1 MRFWTYCPALILI
14 WWNARSRK
22 KMIIKNVKVFQKEG
36 FFEPG
41 EIYIRDGKI
50 MPEEEQFAKE
60 EILDGKG
67 AYAIP
72 GLTDIH
78 FHGCMGHDF
87 SDGTPEAIRALAEY
101 ELSQG
106 ITQICPATMTLPE
119 ETLLKI
125 SRTAAAYDNLSGAR
139 LVGIN
144 MEGPFVSEKKKGA
157 QNGMYIHKPDAAMF
171 KKLQKEAKGLY
182 KLIALAPEEEGAL
195 EFIEEL
201 KEEAVISLAHTT
213 ADYDTAME
221 ALKRGA
227 NHVTHLFNAMP
238 AFSHRETGVVGAAF
252 DTQNCDVELIV
263 DGIHISPSMVRAAFK
278 MFGDDR
284 VILISDSMMATGLTD
299 GDYSLGGQP
308 VKVKGNLATLED
320 GTIAGSATNLMDCLR
335 IAVKQMEIP
344 LESAVKCAAV
354 NSARSIGIDD
364 RYGSLEPGKVA
375 NIVLLDE
382 NLDLQDI
389 VYEGKVL

>member
-1 MRFWTYCPALILI
+1 
-14 WWNARSRK
+14 
-22 KMIIKNVKVFQKEG
+22 MIIRNVKVFQKDG
-36 FFEPG
+36 AFKAG
-41 EIYIRDGKI
+41 EIYINGSRIADMSQDSGS
-50 MPEEEQFAKE
+50 E

-78 FHGCMGHDF
+78 FHGCVGHDF
-87 SDGTPEAIRALAEY
+87 SDGTQEAIKALAEY

-106 ITQICPATMTLPE
+106 ITQICPATMTLAE
-119 ETLLKI
+119 ESLMKI
-125 SRTAAAYDNLSGAR
+125 SRAAANYDNASGAR

-157 QNGMYIHKPDAAMF
+157 QNGLYIRKPDADMF
-171 KKLQKEAKGLY
+171 RRLQKEADGLY
-182 KLIALAPEEEGAL
+182 KLIALAPEEEGAM
-195 EFIEEL
+195 EFIDEL

-213 ADYDTAME
+213 ADYETSME
-221 ALKRGA
+221 AFRRGA
-227 NHVTHLFNAMP
+227 SHVTHLFNAMP
-238 AFSHRETGVVGAAF
+238 PFSHREPGVTGAAF
-252 DTQNCDVELIV
+252 DTPDCDVELIT
-263 DGIHISPSMVRAAFK
+263 DGIHICPTMVRAVFRL
-278 MFGDDR
+278 FGDDR

-308 VKVKGNLATLED
+308 VKVKGNLATLAD

-335 IAVKQMEIP
+335 TAVKKMGIP

-364 RYGSLEPGKVA
+364 RYGSLEPGKIA

-382 NLDLQDI
+382 ELGLQAVI
-389 VYEGKVL
+389 YEGKVQNL

>member
-1 MRFWTYCPALILI
+1 
-14 WWNARSRK
+14 
-22 KMIIKNVKVFQKEG
+22 MIIRNVKVFQKDG
-36 FFEPG
+36 AFKAG
-41 EIYIRDGKI
+41 EIYINGSRIADMSQDSGS
-50 MPEEEQFAKE
+50 E

-78 FHGCMGHDF
+78 FHGCVGHDF
-87 SDGTPEAIRALAEY
+87 SDGTQEAIKALAEY

-106 ITQICPATMTLPE
+106 ITQICPATMTLAE
-119 ETLLKI
+119 ESLMKI
-125 SRTAAAYDNLSGAR
+125 SRAAANYDNASGAR

-157 QNGMYIHKPDAAMF
+157 QNGLYIRKPDADMF
-171 KKLQKEAKGLY
+171 RRLQKEAGGLY
-182 KLIALAPEEEGAL
+182 KLIALAPEEEGAM
-195 EFIEEL
+195 EFIDEL

-213 ADYDTAME
+213 ADYETSME
-221 ALKRGA
+221 AFRRGA
-227 NHVTHLFNAMP
+227 SHVTHLFNAMP
-238 AFSHRETGVVGAAF
+238 PFSHREPGVTGAAF
-252 DTQNCDVELIV
+252 DTPDCDVELIT
-263 DGIHISPSMVRAAFK
+263 DGIHICPTMVRAVFRL
-278 MFGDDR
+278 FGDDR

-308 VKVKGNLATLED
+308 VKVKGNLATLAD

-335 IAVKQMEIP
+335 TAVKKMGIP

-364 RYGSLEPGKVA
+364 RYGSLEPGKIA

-382 NLDLQDI
+382 ELGLQAVI
-389 VYEGKVL
+389 YEGKVQNL

>member
-1 MRFWTYCPALILI
+1 
-14 WWNARSRK
+14 
-22 KMIIKNVKVFQKEG
+22 MIIRNVKVFQKDG
-36 FFEPG
+36 AFKAG
-41 EIYIRDGKI
+41 EIHINGSRIADMSQDSGS
-50 MPEEEQFAKE
+50 E

-78 FHGCMGHDF
+78 FHGCVGHDF
-87 SDGTPEAIRALAEY
+87 SDGTQEAIKALAEY

-106 ITQICPATMTLPE
+106 ITQICPATMTLTE
-119 ETLLKI
+119 ESLMKI
-125 SRTAAAYDNLSGAR
+125 SRAAANYDNASGAR

-157 QNGMYIHKPDAAMF
+157 QNGLYIRKPDADMF
-171 KKLQKEAKGLY
+171 RRLQKEAGGLY
-182 KLIALAPEEEGAL
+182 KLIALAPEEEGAM
-195 EFIEEL
+195 EFIDEL

-213 ADYDTAME
+213 ADYETSME
-221 ALKRGA
+221 AFRRGA
-227 NHVTHLFNAMP
+227 SHVTHLFNAMP
-238 AFSHRETGVVGAAF
+238 PFSHREPGVTGAAF
-252 DTQNCDVELIV
+252 DTPDCDVELIA
-263 DGIHISPSMVRAAFK
+263 DGIHICPTMVRAVFRL
-278 MFGDDR
+278 FGDDR

-308 VKVKGNLATLED
+308 VKVKGNLATLAD

-335 IAVKQMEIP
+335 TAVKKMGIP

-364 RYGSLEPGKVA
+364 RYGSLEPGKIA

-382 NLDLQDI
+382 ELGLQAVIYD
-389 VYEGKVL
+389 GKVQK

>member
-1 MRFWTYCPALILI
+1 MVIR
-14 WWNARSRK
+14 
-22 KMIIKNVKVFQKEG
+22 NVKVFRKEG

-41 EIYIRDGKI
+41 EISVRDGEI
-50 MPEEEQFAKE
+50 VEAGTESAQEEV
-60 EILDGKG
+60 LDGKG

-87 SDGTPEAIRALAEY
+87 CDGTAEAVKALAEY

-119 ETLLKI
+119 ETLSQI
-125 SRTAAAYDNLSGAR
+125 SRTAAAYDNASGAR

-157 QNGMYIHKPDAAMF
+157 QNGLYIRRPDAAMF
-171 KKLQKEAKGLY
+171 RRLQQEAGGLY
-182 KLIALAPEEEGAL
+182 RLIALAPEEEGAM
-195 EFIEEL
+195 EFIDEL

-213 ADYDTAME
+213 ADYETAAE
-221 ALKRGA
+221 ALRRGA
-227 NHVTHLFNAMP
+227 CHVTHLFNAMP
-238 AFSHRETGVVGAAF
+238 PFSHRETGVVGAAF
-252 DTQNCDVELIV
+252 DAGNCDVELIT

-278 MFGDDR
+278 LFGDDR
-284 VILISDSMMATGLTD
+284 IILISDSMMATGLTD

-308 VKVKGNLATLED
+308 VKVKGNLATLAD

-335 IAVKQMEIP
+335 TAVKKMGIP

-354 NSARSIGIDD
+354 NSARSIGISD
-364 RYGSLEPGKVA
+364 RYGSLEPGKAA

-382 NLDLQDI
+382 ALNLQQI
-389 VYEGKVL
+389 IYEGKLLKD

>member
-1 MRFWTYCPALILI
+1 
-14 WWNARSRK
+14 
-22 KMIIKNVKVFQKEG
+22 MIIRNVKVFQKDG
-36 FFEPG
+36 AFKAG
-41 EIYIRDGKI
+41 EIYINGSRIADMSQDSGS
-50 MPEEEQFAKE
+50 E

-78 FHGCMGHDF
+78 FHGCVGHDF
-87 SDGTPEAIRALAEY
+87 SDGTQEAIKALAEY

-106 ITQICPATMTLPE
+106 ITQICPATMTLAE
-119 ETLLKI
+119 ESLMKI
-125 SRTAAAYDNLSGAR
+125 SRAAANYDNASGAR

-157 QNGMYIHKPDAAMF
+157 QNGLYIRKPDADMF
-171 KKLQKEAKGLY
+171 RRLQKEADGLY
-182 KLIALAPEEEGAL
+182 KLIALAPEEEGAM
-195 EFIEEL
+195 EFIDEL

-213 ADYDTAME
+213 ADYETSME
-221 ALKRGA
+221 AFRRGA
-227 NHVTHLFNAMP
+227 SHVTHLFNAMP
-238 AFSHRETGVVGAAF
+238 PFSHREPGVTGAAF
-252 DTQNCDVELIV
+252 DTPDCDVELIS
-263 DGIHISPSMVRAAFK
+263 DGIHICPTMVRAVFRL
-278 MFGDDR
+278 FGDDR

-308 VKVKGNLATLED
+308 VKVKGNLATLAD

-335 IAVKQMEIP
+335 TAVKKMGIP

-364 RYGSLEPGKVA
+364 RYGSLEPGKIA

-382 NLDLQDI
+382 ELGLQAVI
-389 VYEGKVL
+389 YEGKVQNL

>member
-1 MRFWTYCPALILI
+1 
-14 WWNARSRK
+14 
-22 KMIIKNVKVFQKEG
+22 MIIKNVNIFRKEG

-41 EIYIRDGKI
+41 EIHIKDSEIVKDAAGSA
-50 MPEEEQFAKE
+50 QE

-78 FHGCMGHDF
+78 FHGCVGHDF
-87 SDGTPEAIRALAEY
+87 SDGTPEAIKALAEY

-119 ETLLKI
+119 ETLMQI
-125 SRTAAAYDNLSGAR
+125 SRTAADYDNATGAK

-157 QNGMYIHKPDAAMF
+157 QNGLYIRKPDAAMF
-171 KKLQKEAKGLY
+171 RRLQKEAKGLY
-182 KLIALAPEEEGAL
+182 KLIALAPEEEGAM
-195 EFIEEL
+195 EFIDEL
-201 KEEAVISLAHTT
+201 KEEAVISVAHTT
-213 ADYDTAME
+213 ADYDTAKE
-221 ALKRGA
+221 ALGRGA
-227 NHVTHLFNAMP
+227 CHVTHLFNAMP
-238 AFSHRETGVVGAAF
+238 PFSHREPGVVGAAF
-252 DTQNCDVELIV
+252 DTQNCDVELIA
-263 DGIHISPSMVRAAFK
+263 DGIHISPSMVRAALK
-278 MFGDDR
+278 LFGDNR

-308 VKVKGNLATLED
+308 VKVKGNLATLAD
-320 GTIAGSATNLMDCLR
+320 GTIAGSATNLMDCVR
-335 IAVKQMEIP
+335 TAVKKMGIP

-354 NSARSIGIDD
+354 NSARSIGISD
-364 RYGSLEPGKVA
+364 RYGSLEPGKMA

-382 NLDLQDI
+382 KLNIQSI
-389 VYEGKVL
+389 IYEGKVLEK

>member
-1 MRFWTYCPALILI
+1 
-14 WWNARSRK
+14 
-22 KMIIKNVKVFQKEG
+22 MIIRNVKVFQKDG
-36 FFEPG
+36 AFKAG
-41 EIYIRDGKI
+41 EIYINGSRSADMSQDSGS
-50 MPEEEQFAKE
+50 E

-78 FHGCMGHDF
+78 FHGCVGHDF
-87 SDGTPEAIRALAEY
+87 SDGTQEAIKALAEY

-106 ITQICPATMTLPE
+106 ITQICPATMTLAE
-119 ETLLKI
+119 ESLMKI
-125 SRTAAAYDNLSGAR
+125 SRAAANYDNASGAR

-157 QNGMYIHKPDAAMF
+157 QNGLYIRKPDADMF
-171 KKLQKEAKGLY
+171 RRLQKEADGLY
-182 KLIALAPEEEGAL
+182 KLIALAPEEEGAM
-195 EFIEEL
+195 EFIDEL

-213 ADYDTAME
+213 ADYETSME
-221 ALKRGA
+221 AFRRGA
-227 NHVTHLFNAMP
+227 SHVTHLFNAMP
-238 AFSHRETGVVGAAF
+238 PFSHREPGVTGAAF
-252 DTQNCDVELIV
+252 DTPDCDVELIT
-263 DGIHISPSMVRAAFK
+263 DGIHICPTMVRAVFRL
-278 MFGDDR
+278 FGDDR

-308 VKVKGNLATLED
+308 VKVKGNLATLAD

-335 IAVKQMEIP
+335 TAVKKMGIP

-364 RYGSLEPGKVA
+364 RYGSLEPGKIA

-382 NLDLQDI
+382 ELGLQAVI
-389 VYEGKVL
+389 YEGKVQNL

>member
-1 MRFWTYCPALILI
+1 M
-14 WWNARSRK
+14 S
-22 KMIIKNVKVFQKEG
+22 QDSG
-36 FFEPG
+36 S
-41 EIYIRDGKI
+41 
-50 MPEEEQFAKE
+50 E

-78 FHGCMGHDF
+78 FHGCVGHDF
-87 SDGTPEAIRALAEY
+87 SDGTQEAIKALAEY

-106 ITQICPATMTLPE
+106 ITQICPATMTLAE
-119 ETLLKI
+119 ESLMKI
-125 SRTAAAYDNLSGAR
+125 SRAAANYDNASGAR

-157 QNGMYIHKPDAAMF
+157 QNGLYIRKPDADMF
-171 KKLQKEAKGLY
+171 RRLQKEAGGLY
-182 KLIALAPEEEGAL
+182 KLIALAPEEEGAM
-195 EFIEEL
+195 EFIDEL

-213 ADYDTAME
+213 ADYETSME
-221 ALKRGA
+221 AFRRGA
-227 NHVTHLFNAMP
+227 SHVTHLFNAMP
-238 AFSHRETGVVGAAF
+238 PFSHREPGVTGAAF
-252 DTQNCDVELIV
+252 DTPDCDVELIA
-263 DGIHISPSMVRAAFK
+263 DGIHICPTMVRAVFRL
-278 MFGDDR
+278 FGDDR

-308 VKVKGNLATLED
+308 VKVKGNLATLAD

-335 IAVKQMEIP
+335 TAVKKMGIP

-364 RYGSLEPGKVA
+364 RYGSLEPGKIA

-382 NLDLQDI
+382 ELGLQAVIYD
-389 VYEGKVL
+389 GKVQK

>member
-1 MRFWTYCPALILI
+1 
-14 WWNARSRK
+14 
-22 KMIIKNVKVFQKEG
+22 MIIRNVKVFQKDG
-36 FFEPG
+36 AFKAG
-41 EIYIRDGKI
+41 EIHINGSRIADMSQDSGS
-50 MPEEEQFAKE
+50 E

-78 FHGCMGHDF
+78 FHGCVGHDF
-87 SDGTPEAIRALAEY
+87 SDGTQEAIKALAEY

-106 ITQICPATMTLPE
+106 ITQICPATMTLAE
-119 ETLLKI
+119 ESLMKI
-125 SRTAAAYDNLSGAR
+125 SRAAANYDNASGAR

-157 QNGMYIHKPDAAMF
+157 QNGLYIRKPDADMF
-171 KKLQKEAKGLY
+171 RRLQKEADGLY
-182 KLIALAPEEEGAL
+182 KLIALAPEEEGAM
-195 EFIEEL
+195 EFIDEL

-213 ADYDTAME
+213 ADYETSME
-221 ALKRGA
+221 AFRRGA
-227 NHVTHLFNAMP
+227 SHVTHLFNAMP
-238 AFSHRETGVVGAAF
+238 PFSHREPGVTGAAF
-252 DTQNCDVELIV
+252 DTPDCDVELIT
-263 DGIHISPSMVRAAFK
+263 DGTHICPTMVRAVFRL
-278 MFGDDR
+278 FGDDR

-308 VKVKGNLATLED
+308 VKVKGNLATLAD
-320 GTIAGSATNLMDCLR
+320 GTSAGSATNLMDCLR
-335 IAVKQMEIP
+335 TAVKKMGIP

-364 RYGSLEPGKVA
+364 RYGSLEPGKIA

-382 NLDLQDI
+382 ELGLQAVI
-389 VYEGKVL
+389 YEGKVQNL

>member
-1 MRFWTYCPALILI
+1 MEGERT
-14 WWNARSRK
+14 
-22 KMIIKNVKVFQKEG
+22 MIIRNVKVFQKDG
-36 FFEPG
+36 AFKAG
-41 EIYIRDGKI
+41 EIYINGSRIADMSQDSGS
-50 MPEEEQFAKE
+50 E

-78 FHGCMGHDF
+78 FHGCVGHDF
-87 SDGTPEAIRALAEY
+87 SDGTQEAIKALAEY

-106 ITQICPATMTLPE
+106 ITQICPATMTLAE
-119 ETLLKI
+119 ESLMKI
-125 SRTAAAYDNLSGAR
+125 SRAAANYDNASGAR

-157 QNGMYIHKPDAAMF
+157 QNGLYIRKPDADMF
-171 KKLQKEAKGLY
+171 RRLQKEADGLY
-182 KLIALAPEEEGAL
+182 KLIALAPEEEGAM
-195 EFIEEL
+195 EFIDEL

-213 ADYDTAME
+213 ADYETSME
-221 ALKRGA
+221 AFRRGA
-227 NHVTHLFNAMP
+227 SHVTHLFNAMP
-238 AFSHRETGVVGAAF
+238 PFSHREPGVTGAAF
-252 DTQNCDVELIV
+252 DTPDCDVELIT
-263 DGIHISPSMVRAAFK
+263 DGIHICPTMVRAVFRL
-278 MFGDDR
+278 FGDDR

-308 VKVKGNLATLED
+308 VKVKGNLATLAD

-335 IAVKQMEIP
+335 TAVKKMGIP

-364 RYGSLEPGKVA
+364 RYGSLEPGKIA

-382 NLDLQDI
+382 ELGLQAVI
-389 VYEGKVL
+389 YEGKVQK

>member
-1 MRFWTYCPALILI
+1 
-14 WWNARSRK
+14 
-22 KMIIKNVKVFQKEG
+22 MIIRNVKVFQKDG
-36 FFEPG
+36 AFKAG
-41 EIYIRDGKI
+41 EIHINGSRIADMSQDSGS
-50 MPEEEQFAKE
+50 E

-78 FHGCMGHDF
+78 FHGCVGHDF
-87 SDGTPEAIRALAEY
+87 SDGTPEAIKALAEY

-106 ITQICPATMTLPE
+106 ITQICPATMTLAE
-119 ETLLKI
+119 ETLMQI
-125 SRTAAAYDNLSGAR
+125 SRAAANYDNASGAR

-157 QNGMYIHKPDAAMF
+157 QNGLYIRKPDADMF
-171 KKLQKEAKGLY
+171 RRLQKEADGLY
-182 KLIALAPEEEGAL
+182 KLIALAPEEEGAM
-195 EFIEEL
+195 EFIDEL

-213 ADYDTAME
+213 ADYETSME
-221 ALKRGA
+221 AFRRGA
-227 NHVTHLFNAMP
+227 SHVTHLFNAMP
-238 AFSHRETGVVGAAF
+238 PFSHREPGVTGAAF
-252 DTQNCDVELIV
+252 DTPDCDVELIT
-263 DGIHISPSMVRAAFK
+263 DGIHICPTMVRAVFRL
-278 MFGDDR
+278 FGDDR

-308 VKVKGNLATLED
+308 VKVKGNLATLAD

-335 IAVKQMEIP
+335 TAVKKMGIP

-364 RYGSLEPGKVA
+364 RYGSLEPGKIA

-382 NLDLQDI
+382 ELGLQAVI
-389 VYEGKVL
+389 YEGKVQNL

>member
-1 MRFWTYCPALILI
+1 
-14 WWNARSRK
+14 
-22 KMIIKNVKVFQKEG
+22 MIIRNVKVFQKDG
-36 FFEPG
+36 AFKAG
-41 EIYIRDGKI
+41 EIYINGSRIADMSQDSGS
-50 MPEEEQFAKE
+50 E

-78 FHGCMGHDF
+78 FHGCVGHDF
-87 SDGTPEAIRALAEY
+87 SDGTQEAIKALAEY

-106 ITQICPATMTLPE
+106 ITQICPATMTLAE
-119 ETLLKI
+119 ESLMKI
-125 SRTAAAYDNLSGAR
+125 SRAAANYDNASGAR

-157 QNGMYIHKPDAAMF
+157 QNGLYIRKPDADMF
-171 KKLQKEAKGLY
+171 RRLQKEADGLY
-182 KLIALAPEEEGAL
+182 KLIALAPEEEGAM
-195 EFIEEL
+195 EFIDEL

-213 ADYDTAME
+213 ADYETSME
-221 ALKRGA
+221 AFRRGA
-227 NHVTHLFNAMP
+227 SHVTHLFNAMP
-238 AFSHRETGVVGAAF
+238 PFSHREPGVTGAAF
-252 DTQNCDVELIV
+252 DTPDCDVELIT
-263 DGIHISPSMVRAAFK
+263 DGIHICPTMVRAVFRL
-278 MFGDDR
+278 FGDDR

-308 VKVKGNLATLED
+308 VKVKGNLATLAD

-335 IAVKQMEIP
+335 TAVKKMGIP

-354 NSARSIGIDD
+354 NYARSIGIDD
-364 RYGSLEPGKVA
+364 RYGSLEPGKIA

-382 NLDLQDI
+382 ELGLQAVIYD
-389 VYEGKVL
+389 GKVQK

>member
-1 MRFWTYCPALILI
+1 MEGERT
-14 WWNARSRK
+14 
-22 KMIIKNVKVFQKEG
+22 MIIRNVKVFQKDG
-36 FFEPG
+36 AFKAG
-41 EIYIRDGKI
+41 EIYINGSRIADMSQDSGS
-50 MPEEEQFAKE
+50 E

-78 FHGCMGHDF
+78 FHGCVGHDF
-87 SDGTPEAIRALAEY
+87 SDGTQEAIKALAEY

-106 ITQICPATMTLPE
+106 ITQICPATMTLAE
-119 ETLLKI
+119 ESLMKI
-125 SRTAAAYDNLSGAR
+125 SRAAANYDNASGAR

-157 QNGMYIHKPDAAMF
+157 QNGLYIRKPDADMF
-171 KKLQKEAKGLY
+171 RRLQKEADGLY
-182 KLIALAPEEEGAL
+182 KLIALAPEEEGAM
-195 EFIEEL
+195 EFIDEL

-213 ADYDTAME
+213 AEYETSME
-221 ALKRGA
+221 AFRRGA
-227 NHVTHLFNAMP
+227 SHVTHLFNAMP
-238 AFSHRETGVVGAAF
+238 PFSHREPGVTGAAF
-252 DTQNCDVELIV
+252 DTPDCDVELIA
-263 DGIHISPSMVRAAFK
+263 DGIHICPTMVRAVFRL
-278 MFGDDR
+278 FGDDR

-308 VKVKGNLATLED
+308 VKVKGNLATLAD

-335 IAVKQMEIP
+335 TAVKKMGIP

-364 RYGSLEPGKVA
+364 RYGSLEPGKIA

-382 NLDLQDI
+382 ELGLQAVIYD
-389 VYEGKVL
+389 GKVQK

>member
-1 MRFWTYCPALILI
+1 MEGERT
-14 WWNARSRK
+14 
-22 KMIIKNVKVFQKEG
+22 MIIRNVKVFQKDG
-36 FFEPG
+36 AFKAG
-41 EIYIRDGKI
+41 EIYINGSRIADMSQDSGS
-50 MPEEEQFAKE
+50 E

-78 FHGCMGHDF
+78 FHGCVGHDF
-87 SDGTPEAIRALAEY
+87 SDGTQEAIKALAEY

-106 ITQICPATMTLPE
+106 ITQICPATMTLAE
-119 ETLLKI
+119 ESLMKI
-125 SRTAAAYDNLSGAR
+125 SRAAANYDNASGAR

-157 QNGMYIHKPDAAMF
+157 QNGLYIRKPDADMF
-171 KKLQKEAKGLY
+171 RRLQKEADGLY
-182 KLIALAPEEEGAL
+182 KLIALAPEEEGAM
-195 EFIEEL
+195 EFIDEL

-213 ADYDTAME
+213 ADYETSME
-221 ALKRGA
+221 AFRRGA
-227 NHVTHLFNAMP
+227 SHVTHLFNAMP
-238 AFSHRETGVVGAAF
+238 AFSHREPGVTGAAF
-252 DTQNCDVELIV
+252 DTPDCDVELIT
-263 DGIHISPSMVRAAFK
+263 DGIHICPTMVRAVFRL
-278 MFGDDR
+278 FGDDR

-308 VKVKGNLATLED
+308 VKVKGNLATLAD

-335 IAVKQMEIP
+335 TAVKKMGIP

-364 RYGSLEPGKVA
+364 RYGSLEPGKIA

-382 NLDLQDI
+382 ELGLQAVI
-389 VYEGKVL
+389 YEGKVQNL

>member
-1 MRFWTYCPALILI
+1 
-14 WWNARSRK
+14 
-22 KMIIKNVKVFQKEG
+22 MIIRNVKVFQKDG
-36 FFEPG
+36 AFKAG
-41 EIYIRDGKI
+41 EIYINGSRIADMSQDSGS
-50 MPEEEQFAKE
+50 E

-78 FHGCMGHDF
+78 FHGCVGHDF
-87 SDGTPEAIRALAEY
+87 SDGTQEAIKALAEY

-106 ITQICPATMTLPE
+106 ITQICPATMTLAE
-119 ETLLKI
+119 ESLMKI
-125 SRTAAAYDNLSGAR
+125 SRAAANYDNASGAR

-157 QNGMYIHKPDAAMF
+157 QNGLYIRKPDADMF
-171 KKLQKEAKGLY
+171 RRLQKEADGLY
-182 KLIALAPEEEGAL
+182 KLIALAPEEEGAM
-195 EFIEEL
+195 EFIDEL

-213 ADYDTAME
+213 ADYETSME
-221 ALKRGA
+221 AFRRGA
-227 NHVTHLFNAMP
+227 SHVTHLFNAMP
-238 AFSHRETGVVGAAF
+238 PFSHREPGVTGAAF
-252 DTQNCDVELIV
+252 DTPDCDVELIA
-263 DGIHISPSMVRAAFK
+263 DGIHICPTMVRAVFRL
-278 MFGDDR
+278 FGDDR

-308 VKVKGNLATLED
+308 VKVKGNLATLAD

-335 IAVKQMEIP
+335 TAVKKMGIP

-364 RYGSLEPGKVA
+364 RYGSLEPGKIA

-382 NLDLQDI
+382 ELGLQAVIYD
-389 VYEGKVL
+389 GKVQK

>member
-1 MRFWTYCPALILI
+1 MR
-14 WWNARSRK
+14 
-22 KMIIKNVKVFQKEG
+22 KMIIRNVKVFRKEG

-41 EIYIRDGKI
+41 EIYIRDQEIVPAEADAGR
-50 MPEEEQFAKE
+50 E

-87 SDGTPEAIRALAEY
+87 SDGTPEAVKALAEY

-106 ITQICPATMTLPE
+106 VTQICPATMTLPE
-119 ETLLKI
+119 EILAQV
-125 SRTAAAYDNLSGAR
+125 SRTAAAWDNASGAR

-157 QNGMYIHKPDAAMF
+157 QNGLYIRRPDAAMF
-171 KKLQKEAKGLY
+171 RRLQKEAGGLY
-182 KLIALAPEEEGAL
+182 KLIALAPEEEGAM
-195 EFIEEL
+195 EFIDEL
-201 KEEAVISLAHTT
+201 KGEAVISLAHTT
-213 ADYDTAME
+213 ADYETAME
-221 ALKRGA
+221 AFRRGA
-227 NHVTHLFNAMP
+227 CHVTHLFNAMP
-238 AFSHRETGVVGAAF
+238 PFSHREPGVVGAAF
-252 DTQNCDVELIV
+252 DTPDCDVELIT
-263 DGIHISPSMVRAAFK
+263 DGIHISPAMVRAVFQL
-278 MFGDDR
+278 FGDGR

-308 VKVKGNLATLED
+308 VRVKGNLATLAD
-320 GTIAGSATNLMDCLR
+320 GTIAGSATNLMDCVR
-335 IAVKQMEIP
+335 TAVKKMGIP
-344 LESAVKCAAV
+344 LASAVKCAAV

-364 RYGSLEPGKVA
+364 RYGSLEPGKTA

-382 NLDLQDI
+382 ELGLQAVI
-389 VYEGKVL
+389 YEGKLQK

>member
-1 MRFWTYCPALILI
+1 MEGERT
-14 WWNARSRK
+14 
-22 KMIIKNVKVFQKEG
+22 MIIRNVKVFQKDG
-36 FFEPG
+36 AFKAG
-41 EIYIRDGKI
+41 EIYINGSRIADMSQDSGS
-50 MPEEEQFAKE
+50 E

-78 FHGCMGHDF
+78 FHGCVGHDF
-87 SDGTPEAIRALAEY
+87 SDGTQEAIKALAEY

-106 ITQICPATMTLPE
+106 ITQICPATMTLAE
-119 ETLLKI
+119 ETLMQI
-125 SRTAAAYDNLSGAR
+125 SRAAANYDNASGAR

-157 QNGMYIHKPDAAMF
+157 QNGLYIRKPDADMF
-171 KKLQKEAKGLY
+171 RRLQKEADGLY
-182 KLIALAPEEEGAL
+182 KLIALAPEEEGAM
-195 EFIEEL
+195 EFIDEL

-213 ADYDTAME
+213 ADYETSME
-221 ALKRGA
+221 AFRRGA
-227 NHVTHLFNAMP
+227 SHVTHLFNAMP
-238 AFSHRETGVVGAAF
+238 PFSHREPGVTGAAF
-252 DTQNCDVELIV
+252 DTPDCDVELIT
-263 DGIHISPSMVRAAFK
+263 DGIHICPTMVRAVFRL
-278 MFGDDR
+278 FGDDR

-308 VKVKGNLATLED
+308 VKVKGNLATLAD

-335 IAVKQMEIP
+335 TAVKKMGIP

-364 RYGSLEPGKVA
+364 RYGSLEPGKIA
-375 NIVLLDE
+375 NIVLRDE
-382 NLDLQDI
+382 ELGLQAVI
-389 VYEGKVL
+389 YEGKVQK

>member
-1 MRFWTYCPALILI
+1 
-14 WWNARSRK
+14 
-22 KMIIKNVKVFQKEG
+22 MIIRNVKVFQKDG
-36 FFEPG
+36 AFKAG
-41 EIYIRDGKI
+41 EIYINGSRIADMSQDSGS
-50 MPEEEQFAKE
+50 E

-78 FHGCMGHDF
+78 FHGCVGHDF
-87 SDGTPEAIRALAEY
+87 SDGTPEAIKALAEY

-106 ITQICPATMTLPE
+106 ITQICPATMTLAE
-119 ETLLKI
+119 ETLMQI
-125 SRTAAAYDNLSGAR
+125 SRAAANYDNASGAR

-157 QNGMYIHKPDAAMF
+157 QNGLYIRKPDADMF
-171 KKLQKEAKGLY
+171 RRLQKEADGLY
-182 KLIALAPEEEGAL
+182 KLIALAPEEEGAM
-195 EFIEEL
+195 EFIDEL

-213 ADYDTAME
+213 ADYETSME
-221 ALKRGA
+221 AFRRGA
-227 NHVTHLFNAMP
+227 SHVTHLFNAMP
-238 AFSHRETGVVGAAF
+238 PFSHREPGVTGAAF
-252 DTQNCDVELIV
+252 DTPDCDVELIA
-263 DGIHISPSMVRAAFK
+263 DGIHICPTMVRAVFRL
-278 MFGDDR
+278 FGDDR

-308 VKVKGNLATLED
+308 VKVKGNLATLAD

-335 IAVKQMEIP
+335 TAVKKMGIP

-364 RYGSLEPGKVA
+364 RYGSLEPGKIA

-382 NLDLQDI
+382 ELGLQAVIYD
-389 VYEGKVL
+389 GKVQK

>member
-1 MRFWTYCPALILI
+1 
-14 WWNARSRK
+14 
-22 KMIIKNVKVFQKEG
+22 MIIRNVKVFQKDG
-36 FFEPG
+36 AFKAG
-41 EIYIRDGKI
+41 EIYINGSRIADMSQDSGS
-50 MPEEEQFAKE
+50 E

-78 FHGCMGHDF
+78 FHGCVGHDF
-87 SDGTPEAIRALAEY
+87 SDGTQEAIKALAEY

-106 ITQICPATMTLPE
+106 ITQICPATMTLAE
-119 ETLLKI
+119 ESLMKI
-125 SRTAAAYDNLSGAR
+125 SRAAANYDNASGAR

-157 QNGMYIHKPDAAMF
+157 QNGLYIRKPDADMF
-171 KKLQKEAKGLY
+171 RRLQKEADGLY
-182 KLIALAPEEEGAL
+182 KLIALAPEEEGAM
-195 EFIEEL
+195 EFIDEL

-213 ADYDTAME
+213 ADYETSME
-221 ALKRGA
+221 AFRRGA
-227 NHVTHLFNAMP
+227 SHVTHLFNAMP
-238 AFSHRETGVVGAAF
+238 PFSHREPGVTGAAF
-252 DTQNCDVELIV
+252 DTPDCDVELIT
-263 DGIHISPSMVRAAFK
+263 DGIHICPTMVRAVFRL
-278 MFGDDR
+278 FGDDR

-308 VKVKGNLATLED
+308 VKVKGNLATLAD

-335 IAVKQMEIP
+335 TAVKKMGIP

-364 RYGSLEPGKVA
+364 RYGSLEPGKIA

-382 NLDLQDI
+382 ELGLQAVIYD
-389 VYEGKVL
+389 GKVQNL

>member
-1 MRFWTYCPALILI
+1 MEGERT
-14 WWNARSRK
+14 
-22 KMIIKNVKVFQKEG
+22 MIIRNVKVFQKDG
-36 FFEPG
+36 AFKAG
-41 EIYIRDGKI
+41 EIYINGSRIADMSQDSGS
-50 MPEEEQFAKE
+50 E

-78 FHGCMGHDF
+78 FHGCVGHDF
-87 SDGTPEAIRALAEY
+87 SDGTQEAIKALAEY

-106 ITQICPATMTLPE
+106 ITQICPATMTLAE
-119 ETLLKI
+119 ESLMKI
-125 SRTAAAYDNLSGAR
+125 SRAAANYDNASGAR

-157 QNGMYIHKPDAAMF
+157 QNGLYIRKPDADMF
-171 KKLQKEAKGLY
+171 RRLQKEADGLY
-182 KLIALAPEEEGAL
+182 KLIALAPEEEGAM
-195 EFIEEL
+195 EFIDEL

-213 ADYDTAME
+213 ADYETSME
-221 ALKRGA
+221 AFRRGA
-227 NHVTHLFNAMP
+227 SHVTHLFNAMP
-238 AFSHRETGVVGAAF
+238 PFSHREPGVTGAAF
-252 DTQNCDVELIV
+252 DTLDCDVELIT
-263 DGIHISPSMVRAAFK
+263 DGIHICPTMVRAVFRL
-278 MFGDDR
+278 FGDDR

-308 VKVKGNLATLED
+308 VKVKGNLATLAD

-335 IAVKQMEIP
+335 TAVKKMGIP
-344 LESAVKCAAV
+344 LERAVKCAAV

-364 RYGSLEPGKVA
+364 RYGSLEPGKIA

-382 NLDLQDI
+382 ELGLQAVIYD
-389 VYEGKVL
+389 GKVQK